1 MDCTKCC
8 GAGQV
13 EDEEQVDEYGDFG
26 FMDCDECMGSGE
38 QRRTHYVEKMR
49 RERTFRVYHVVD
61 GDFVVDAVMSNRLKA
76 EEHCA
81 RLNAPATNE
90 KGKSK

>member
-13 EDEEQVDEYGDFG
+13 EDEEQIDEYGDFG

-38 QRRTHYVEKMR
+38 QREQRRTYYVEKMR
-49 RERTFRVYHVVD
+49 RERSFRVYHVV
-61 GDFVVDAVMSNRLKA
+61 GGNFVVDAVMSNRLKA

-81 RLNAPATNE
+81 RLNAT
-90 KGKSK
+90 